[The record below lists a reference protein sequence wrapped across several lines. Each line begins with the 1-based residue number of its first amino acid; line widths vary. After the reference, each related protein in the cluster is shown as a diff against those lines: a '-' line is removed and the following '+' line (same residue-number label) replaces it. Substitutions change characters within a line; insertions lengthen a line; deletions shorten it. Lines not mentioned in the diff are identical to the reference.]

1 MSLKVRK
8 VKPENGVAVE
18 TEKEATITVRATKPW
33 RALMARAPVGRLT
46 ILMVFSIMITPR
58 IFSSFAKD
66 YQSKSSTEEG
76 QVFELTPLQELQ
88 VQNYKEGSALML
100 NFHITHHGGTTACYW
115 ARENG
120 PVPKFACMAGANVPS
135 YLSNFS
141 DVGELPWSSNQTDFY
156 VRELRK
162 YFHFVS
168 WEFNWQTL
176 GSSLNDTNLEHPN
189 LVSIIIMR
197 NPLTRLMSSV
207 GRFFVKSDTAEEWW
221 DYASNSLH
229 TNNYALRSL
238 TSYEGC
244 CQGEKTS
251 SKYVDMAKSNLKRF
265 TFIIDLECL
274 EESLMSL
281 CEILDLNLPVNA
293 YENTHSKSKTG
304 HYDLRS
310 RLHND
315 TLYRHLVNRN
325 ARDIELYEWAKTQAL
340 VQCRDSAPVI
350 DQEGLTIDT

>member
-1 MSLKVRK
+1 
-8 VKPENGVAVE
+8 
-18 TEKEATITVRATKPW
+18 
-33 RALMARAPVGRLT
+33 MARAPVARLA
-46 ILMVFSIMITPR
+46 ILMLFTLLIAPR
-58 IFSSFAKD
+58 ILSSFTQGN
-66 YQSKSSTEEG
+66 QSTSYTAEG
-76 QVFELTPLQELQ
+76 QAVELTPLQELQ
-88 VQNYKEGSALML
+88 VQNYKEGSVLIL
-100 NFHITHHGGTTACYW
+100 HFHITHHGGTTACYW
-115 ARENG
+115 ARGNG
-120 PVPKFACMAGANVPS
+120 PVPKFECMAGENVPS

-141 DVGELPWSSNQTDFY
+141 DVDELPWSSNQTDFY

-176 GSSLNDTNLEHPN
+176 GSSLNDTNFENPN

-207 GRFFVKSDTAEEWW
+207 GRFFVKNDTAEEWW

-229 TNNYALRSL
+229 TNNYAPRSL

-251 SKYVDMAKSNLKRF
+251 SEYVDMAKSYLKRF
-265 TFIIDLECL
+265 TFIIDLERL

-281 CEILDLNLPVNA
+281 CEILNLNMTVNA
-293 YENTHSKSKTG
+293 YKNTHSKSKTR

-315 TLYRHLVNRN
+315 TLYMHLAVKRN

-340 VQCRDSAPVI
+340 VQCGDSGAPVV
-350 DQEGLTIDT
+350 DHEGLTIDT